1 MTDHMLL
8 ATYDPELGWSDPVIQ
23 PYQPLQ
29 LDPAS
34 SCFQYCP
41 NVFEGMK
48 VSDCIDCRVKWS
60 TETCSKAYMGPDGV
74 PRLFRPEL
82 NMKRLKTSVE
92 RVALPVSLQLASRH
106 PFNKLFSKDF

>member
-1 MTDHMLL
+1 MTDHMLIMHFEPK
-8 ATYDPELGWSDPVIQ
+8 TGWSAPVIQ

-48 VSDCIDCRVKWS
+48 
-60 TETCSKAYMGPDGV
+60 AYVGPDGT

-82 NMKRLKTSVE
+82 NMARLKTSVD
-92 RVALPVSLQLASRH
+92 RVALPVRKIVGLGWRKELTGSCRTLTRRH
-106 PFNKLFSKDF
+106 C

>member
-1 MTDHMLL
+1 MTDHMLVMN
-8 ATYDPELGWSDPVIQ
+8 YDPEAGWSTPIIQ
-23 PYQPLQ
+23 QYQPLQ

-48 VSDCIDCRVKWS
+48 
-60 TETCSKAYMGPDGV
+60 AYLGSDGV

-82 NMKRLKTSVE
+82 NMARMKTSVE
-92 RVALPVSLQLASRH
+92 RVALPVRALCIVL
-106 PFNKLFSKDF
+106 